1 MKATRCIVAA
11 LALTLGIALTSDAR
25 AQEPAPA
32 TAAQERHEQ
41 LMAQQS
47 LDRLRQ
53 AEKNLQLAIEQLQ
66 QDPKPSDAAQP
77 SPGGIAQ
84 SAAMQQAE
92 QAMNDVRRAID
103 EIKIASAQRQSLL
116 DRLDD
121 ADSALRM
128 ARKPDAKDERKQLQ
142 MALRDVQKEVSAA
155 REAVPAKA
163 GDR

>member
-1 MKATRCIVAA
+1 MKSTPCIIAV
-11 LALTLGIALTSDAR
+11 ALTLGSAVASDAR
-25 AQEPAPA
+25 AQQPAPA

-66 QDPKPSDAAQP
+66 QDAKPSDAAPP
-77 SPGGIAQ
+77 SPGGVAQ

-92 QAMNDVRRAID
+92 QALNDVRRAID

-128 ARKPDAKDERKQLQ
+128 ARKPDAKDEHKQLQ
-142 MALRDVQKEVSAA
+142 LALRDVQKEVGAA

>member
-11 LALTLGIALTSDAR
+11 LALTLGIALTSDPR

-142 MALRDVQKEVSAA
+142 TALRDVQKEVGAA

>member
-1 MKATRCIVAA
+1 MKSTRRIVAA
-11 LALTLGIALTSDAR
+11 LALMLGIAFASNAQ

-41 LMAQQS
+41 LIAQQS
-47 LDRLRQ
+47 LDRLLQ
-53 AEKNLQLAIEQLQ
+53 AEKSLQLAIEQLQ
-66 QDPKPSDAAQP
+66 QDAKPSDAAQP
-77 SPGGIAQ
+77 PPGGAAQ
-84 SAAMQQAE
+84 NAAMQQAE
-92 QAMNDVRRAID
+92 QALNDVRRAID

-128 ARKPDAKDERKQLQ
+128 ARQPDAKDEHKQLQ
-142 MALRDVQKEVSAA
+142 LALRHVQKEVGAA
-155 REAVPAKA
+155 RQAVPAKA